1 MSGAAPVESAYA
13 QLLSVGLVWISL
25 HCVGMC
31 GPILT
36 GFDVA
41 GVHRGLGPVSG
52 AGRVL
57 AYQAGRAVTYSLLGA
72 VAGLL
77 GAGMKAGFSLAGG
90 VLAVVAGTGIVAS
103 IGWKLVP
110 RSRPSGLVRLGKPR
124 EAPLDRVL
132 ARARLFLLPLASSP
146 SVTSTFLLG
155 AAMGLLP
162 CMITGWALGLAAVT
176 GSFVHGAV
184 LMVLLVAMTTPVL
197 LGATLL
203 PRAFASRLGRARVVL
218 PRLLLSVS
226 GVWLVLAGL
235 ASLDVIEHAH
245 LGFAAGGRHWMVM
258 FW

>member
-1 MSGAAPVESAYA
+1 MSGAPTESAYA

-57 AYQAGRAVTYSLLGA
+57 AYQAGRAVTYSSLGA
-72 VAGLL
+72 VAGLV
-77 GAGMKAGFSLAGG
+77 GAGLRAGLSLAGG
-90 VLAVVAGTGIVAS
+90 VLAVVVGAALVAAV
-103 IGWKLVP
+103 GWRLVGRRRAP
-110 RSRPSGLVRLGKPR
+110 ELVTLGRRRESAIDRL
-124 EAPLDRVL
+124 LS
-132 ARARLFLLPLASSP
+132 RARLFLLPLASAP
-146 SVTSTFLLG
+146 GVTGTFLLG

-162 CMITGWALGLAAVT
+162 CMITGWALGLAAVS
-176 GSFVHGAV
+176 GSSLHGAV
-184 LMVLLVAMTTPVL
+184 IMVLLVGMTTPVL

-203 PRAFASRLGRARVVL
+203 PRAFVAKLGRASALV

-226 GVWLVLAGL
+226 GVWMVLAGL
-235 ASLDVIEHAH
+235 AALDVIEHAH
-245 LGFAAGGRHWMVM
+245 AGFTAAGRHWMVM